1 MKNVIHSIY
10 SLKYGMLAAVLCC
23 LFFIGLLYPASGY
36 AARKQT
42 KSTQNTSAQKKT
54 ASPRPI
60 RYVTMNGRKYVNMRD
75 VAAYYK
81 LTFAFNKKGAVFYG
95 NNTRVEFVYN
105 KRAGVINK
113 VNVTYLFPMIV
124 KNGTGYLS
132 EIDFQ
137 TVLQPVLQKKLQKR
151 HPLKTIMIDPGHGGS
166 DPGAKGPVKSE
177 KQVNLEISKK
187 LQKALEALGFEVIMT
202 RTGDTFPSLQ
212 DRSKLC
218 QKIKPDLYISIH
230 CNSSENKT
238 VKGIE
243 TFLMTPCGAPSSSDS
258 KPQLIKTEVN
268 EFDQNSYRLAYEVQ
282 KALIKNFPG
291 TSDRGVKHARF
302 YVLKNAT
309 CPAIL
314 IETGFISNPQEGKE
328 MASDLYQVKVMDA
341 ILNGMAEYLST
352 IKRD

>member
-132 EIDFQ
+132 
-137 TVLQPVLQKKLQKR
+137 
-151 HPLKTIMIDPGHGGS
+151 
-166 DPGAKGPVKSE
+166 
-177 KQVNLEISKK
+177 
-187 LQKALEALGFEVIMT
+187 
-202 RTGDTFPSLQ
+202 
-212 DRSKLC
+212 
-218 QKIKPDLYISIH
+218 
-230 CNSSENKT
+230 
-238 VKGIE
+238 
-243 TFLMTPCGAPSSSDS
+243 
-258 KPQLIKTEVN
+258 
-268 EFDQNSYRLAYEVQ
+268 
-282 KALIKNFPG
+282 
-291 TSDRGVKHARF
+291 
-302 YVLKNAT
+302 
-309 CPAIL
+309 
-314 IETGFISNPQEGKE
+314 
-328 MASDLYQVKVMDA
+328 
-341 ILNGMAEYLST
+341 
-352 IKRD
+352 